1 MTHYIWFKY
10 KISVFWDQCNLSSWE
25 KNNSLFLGMPN
36 CFPVHKNRIQ
46 FLLKKKKE
54 EEKRVFVYASTQM
67 HLAHG
72 LAVVER
78 KASDINSLD
87 T

>member
-1 MTHYIWFKY
+1 
-10 KISVFWDQCNLSSWE
+10 
-25 KNNSLFLGMPN
+25 MPN